1 MTTAGNNRKKGKFDS
16 RKSQKKKR
24 NLTAKIKE
32 KKDDLIAKNERK
44 KGKWDRRS
52 SDTPI
57 KEQEIEDIYIFT
69 INQSTIDLMNKIIK

>member
-1 MTTAGNNRKKGKFDS
+1 MTTAGNNRKKGKLDS

-32 KKDDLIAKNERK
+32 KKDNLIAKNQRK

-69 INQSTIDLMNKIIK
+69 IN